1 MAGMFLPDLDC
12 HCRPPGPLHLFAPAG
27 TTALSTSAGSLSSPV
42 SPRVGDRASLVSFT
56 LARRSVY
63 YSMRKFTAIILGVS
77 FVIGAAVFGNYFY
90 RSRAQDNTIRVVGA
104 ATKRFESDVVK
115 WRITV
120 GRSTGLADASV
131 GYADTRKAFDNLMAQ
146 LKASSINEKDISVQ
160 PINRN
165 PVYDNNG
172 NMTGYGFVQS
182 VYVISSDL
190 ATIEKLALNPD
201 EMFQKGVALQ
211 SSALEYYFS
220 KLPDIKKELLA
231 EATRDAKQRAVEIA
245 KNSGSGIGSMRS
257 ARAGIF
263 QITEPYSTEV
273 SDYGIYNTSTRQKD
287 VTVTVTAEFGVR

>member
-1 MAGMFLPDLDC
+1 M
-12 HCRPPGPLHLFAPAG
+12 
-27 TTALSTSAGSLSSPV
+27 
-42 SPRVGDRASLVSFT
+42 
-56 LARRSVY
+56 
-63 YSMRKFTAIILGVS
+63 ILGIS
-77 FVIGAAVFGNYFY
+77 FVVGAAVFGNYFY
-90 RSRAQDNTIRVVGA
+90 RSRAQGNTIRVVGA
-104 ATKRFESDVVK
+104 ATKRYDSDIVK
-115 WRITV
+115 WRISV
-120 GRSTGLADASV
+120 GRQTGLGDASA
-131 GYADTRKAFDNLMAQ
+131 GYSDTRKAFEGLMAE
-146 LKASSINEKDISVQ
+146 LKRAGISDKDVSVQ

-165 PVYDNNG
+165 PTYDNSG
-172 NMTGYGFVQS
+172 NHTGYNFNQS

-211 SSALEYYFS
+211 SSSLEYYFS

-245 KNSGSGIGSMRS
+245 KNSGSGIGSMRT

>member
-1 MAGMFLPDLDC
+1 
-12 HCRPPGPLHLFAPAG
+12 
-27 TTALSTSAGSLSSPV
+27 
-42 SPRVGDRASLVSFT
+42 
-56 LARRSVY
+56 
-63 YSMRKFTAIILGVS
+63 MRTIVAIILGIS
-77 FVIGAAVFGNYFY
+77 FVVGAAVFGNYFY
-90 RSRAQDNTIRVVGA
+90 RSRAQGNTIRVVGA
-104 ATKRFESDVVK
+104 ATKRYDSDIVK
-115 WRITV
+115 WRISV
-120 GRSTGLADASV
+120 GRHTGLGDASA
-131 GYADTRKAFDNLMAQ
+131 GYSDTRKAFEGLMAE
-146 LKASSINEKDISVQ
+146 LKGAGISDKDVSVQ

-165 PVYDNNG
+165 PTYDNSG
-172 NMTGYGFVQS
+172 NHTGYNFNQS

-211 SSALEYYFS
+211 SSSLEYYFS

>member
-1 MAGMFLPDLDC
+1 M
-12 HCRPPGPLHLFAPAG
+12 
-27 TTALSTSAGSLSSPV
+27 
-42 SPRVGDRASLVSFT
+42 
-56 LARRSVY
+56 RR
-63 YSMRKFTAIILGVS
+63 FTAIILGVS
-77 FVIGAAVFGNYFY
+77 FVFGAAVFGNYFY
-90 RSRAQDNTIRVVGA
+90 RSRMQDNTIRVVGA
-104 ATKRFESDVVK
+104 ATRPYESDIVK
-115 WRITV
+115 WRVSV
-120 GRSTGLADASV
+120 GRNTGLGDASV
-131 GYADTRKAFDNLMAQ
+131 GYSDTRKAFESLMLE
-146 LKASSINEKDISVQ
+146 LKTAGIGDSAISVQ

-172 NMTGYGFVQS
+172 NQTGYSFTQS

-190 ATIEKLALNPD
+190 GTVEKLALNPD
-201 EMFQKGVALQ
+201 EMSQKGVAIQ

-263 QITEPYSTEV
+263 QITEPYSTDV